1 MPPARRPGLVAGSSS
16 RPPPPHPPPV
26 PFVGLARRP
35 PPLAPLALLSQSRIL
50 RWTSLIAFLGAL
62 LLIPIVARLGA
73 RLTHAICLAAS
84 GIAMLLLPGADTPS
98 ALFVLMIGIG
108 IGWAGMM
115 GNTYVMLADCIPAD
129 RTGTYMG
136 IFNMFIVI
144 PMLIQSLTMPLI
156 YRPLLG
162 GDPRNVLLLG
172 GVLMIMGA
180 AATLFIKAGNRA
192 PVERKSFGG

>member
-1 MPPARRPGLVAGSSS
+1 
-16 RPPPPHPPPV
+16 
-26 PFVGLARRP
+26 
-35 PPLAPLALLSQSRIL
+35 
-50 RWTSLIAFLGAL
+50 
-62 LLIPIVARLGA
+62 
-73 RLTHAICLAAS
+73 
-84 GIAMLLLPGADTPS
+84 
-98 ALFVLMIGIG
+98 
-108 IGWAGMM
+108 
-115 GNTYVMLADCIPAD
+115 MLADCIPAD

>member
-1 MPPARRPGLVAGSSS
+1 
-16 RPPPPHPPPV
+16 
-26 PFVGLARRP
+26 
-35 PPLAPLALLSQSRIL
+35 
-50 RWTSLIAFLGAL
+50 
-62 LLIPIVARLGA
+62 
-73 RLTHAICLAAS
+73 
-84 GIAMLLLPGADTPS
+84 
-98 ALFVLMIGIG
+98 
-108 IGWAGMM
+108 MM